1 MTDATFEK
9 VSRSEKNLYGPVKI
23 VLCGFGPAAQPKFIT
38 LLKMLNMETIPLV
51 WAAEAQL
58 DETLVDLS
66 AMPGGSGFG
75 KESDLP
81 RAIIVSGIMENQ
93 LHLLMGTCKKVG
105 MKNALWAALT
115 PTSETWPLKALL
127 KELQREQ
134 KEMAKLKHP
143 KKKVP

>member
-9 VSRSEKNLYGPVKI
+9 VSRSSKTLYGPVKI
-23 VLCGFGPAAQPKFIT
+23 VLCGFGPTAQPKFIT

-51 WAAEAQL
+51 WAAETQL
-58 DETLVDLS
+58 DETLADLA

-75 KESDLP
+75 KESKLP
-81 RAIIVSGIMENQ
+81 RAIIVSGITENQ

-115 PTSETWPLKALL
+115 PTSESWTLKALL
-127 KELQREQ
+127 KELQLEQ
-134 KEMAKLKHP
+134 KEMARRRTQNK
-143 KKKVP
+143 